1 MRRDLYGLV
10 TLPASKSE
18 SNRALMIA
26 AYGGFRPEIANLSEA
41 HDTRLL
47 QTLLDK
53 IAMHEG
59 GGPMEV
65 DCEDAG
71 TVARFLLT
79 FLAGKSGTW
88 RLTGTE
94 RMCQRPMKP
103 LVDALRAIGADITC
117 EQEEG
122 FLPMRVKGVSLN
134 GGSLAMDSSLSSQFA
149 SSLLLAAPMWR
160 DGLSLRFEGKVVSRP
175 YINLTIDVM
184 RRFGAQVTTT
194 FKSVTVAPTPYT
206 SVPFTVGGDWTAAS
220 YWYELA
226 ALNNSSELVLQ
237 GLDWNSR
244 QGDKR
249 VMDYFTRMGVVS
261 FPEQNGVRL
270 VKMEGFQAQTAL
282 APLAFDFTD
291 CPDLFPAV
299 FVACVAN
306 NYPAA
311 FYGIQNLATKESNR
325 VDALLNELLKYYTL
339 LYNRT
344 TDRLDFEKSCIYLEK
359 INDNEVI
366 FNTFLDHRIAMS
378 LAPLALLFDKNLVFD
393 HPEVVVKSYPNYW
406 VDLQYITNQA

>member
-1 MRRDLYGLV
+1 MRKDLYAAV
-10 TLPASKSE
+10 TLPSSKSE

-41 HDTRLL
+41 HDTMLL
-47 QTLLDK
+47 QSLLSK
-53 IAMHEG
+53 IEAHEG
-59 GGPMEV
+59 GGLMEV

-79 FLAGKSGTW
+79 FLADKPGVW
-88 RLTGTE
+88 RLTGTD
-94 RMCQRPMKP
+94 RMSQRPMKP
-103 LVDALRAIGADITC
+103 LVDALREIGANITC
-117 EQEEG
+117 EREEG
-122 FLPMRVKGVSLN
+122 FLPMTVKGVTLT
-134 GGSLAMDSSLSSQFA
+134 GGSLSMDASLSSQFA

-160 DGLSLRFEGKVVSRP
+160 DGLQLRFEGKVVSHP
-175 YINLTIDVM
+175 YVNLTIDIM
-184 RRFGAQVTTT
+184 RRFGAQVTAT
-194 FKSVTVAPTPYT
+194 FNNVTVTSAPYS

-226 ALNNSSELVLQ
+226 AMSNSCELVLN

-249 VMDYFTRMGVVS
+249 VCDYFSRMGVVS
-261 FPEQNGVRL
+261 LSVGNGVRL
-270 VKMEGFQAQTAL
+270 VKMEGFQVQTAL

-291 CPDLFPAV
+291 CPDLFPAI

-325 VDALLNELLKYYTL
+325 VDALLNELLKY
-339 LYNRT
+339 
-344 TDRLDFEKSCIYLEK
+344 F
-359 INDNEVI
+359 
-366 FNTFLDHRIAMS
+366 
-378 LAPLALLFDKNLVFD
+378 
-393 HPEVVVKSYPNYW
+393 
-406 VDLQYITNQA
+406 